1 MVFCSIIGCGHRT
14 QRDKCSFH
22 RLPAVLKHQG
32 AQMLELSSERR
43 RAWLAAISRADLTE
57 KKLRNVHVC
66 GCHFTKSWFI
76 MSFFHDHEV
85 TPWGHSPCR

>member
-14 QRDKCSFH
+14 PRDKCSFH

-43 RAWLAAISRADLTE
+43 KAWRAAISRADLTE
-57 KKLRNVHVC
+57 EKLRNVHVC
-66 GCHFTKSWFI
+66 GCHFMKGWFI
-76 MSFFHDHEV
+76 IVIFHDHV
-85 TPWGHSPCR
+85 